1 MALSLSVACG
11 LFDRT
16 EALFNGD
23 VRIEGCQSLFLHL
36 SAEETFFRA
45 FTNAEFDIAELSFS
59 SYLIE
64 LSKGGSDYIALPV
77 FLGRSF
83 RHNGIYVRND
93 RIKKPED
100 LKSARVGV
108 PEYQVTA
115 AVWMR
120 GILEDDF
127 AVHARDINWFT
138 GGVEQVGRKEK
149 VAIEMPTDISVQA
162 IADHKTLAQMLV
174 DGEIDALLA
183 PRAPSCF
190 LNKHENIGRL
200 FPNYVDV
207 EGDYYRRTGIF
218 PIMHVL
224 GIRRSLVEQH
234 PWLPRSVTK
243 AFEQAR
249 LHALPRLKDTTA
261 SLIMLPWLSAELERT
276 QAIMGD
282 DFWRYGVK
290 ENNSTLE
297 RIVRYLYNQGLTQ
310 SKIEID
316 DLFAPGS
323 ITEHKV

>member
-1 MALSLSVACG
+1 MTLSISVACG

-23 VRIEGCQSLFLHL
+23 VKIEGCHSTFLHL

-45 FTNAEFDIAELSFS
+45 FSHAEFDIAELSFS

-64 LSKGGSDYIALPV
+64 LSKGYSDYIALPV

-93 RIKKPED
+93 RIKSPQD
-100 LKSARVGV
+100 LKGARVGV

-115 AVWMR
+115 AVWIR
-120 GILEDDF
+120 GILEDEF
-127 AVHARDINWFT
+127 AIHASDINWFT
-138 GGVEQVGRKEK
+138 GGVEQAGRKEK
-149 VAIEMPTDISVQA
+149 VSIEIPENISIQA
-162 IADHKTLAQMLV
+162 IADTKTLSQMLV
-174 DGEIDALLA
+174 DGEIDALIA

-190 LNKHENIGRL
+190 LNGSENIDRL

-207 EGDYYRRTGIF
+207 ESDYYQRTGIF

-234 PWLPRSVTK
+234 PWLPSSVTK

-276 QAIMGD
+276 QKIMGD
-282 DFWRYGVK
+282 DFWRYGVS
-290 ENNSTLE
+290 ENIATLE
-297 RIVRYLYNQGLTQ
+297 SLVRYSHDQGLT
-310 SKIEID
+310 SPKLEID
-316 DLFAPGS
+316 ELFAAGS
-323 ITEHKV
+323 TTVFKV